1 LTMTNPTSSIGAR
14 IRQVVRLN
22 FLYPWT
28 LVVVPWL
35 ILAAI
40 FLVNLVLE
48 GILQTEGIARVS
60 ASFSTEPF
68 LIVYLF
74 ISANAL
80 LYQQFPLAISY
91 GLSRRDFYLG
101 VLTSYSIIALLTAT
115 GSTLIALVR
124 GTLQSFEP
132 SAMGG
137 YFALVFWAYL
147 AVQILGAAINAI
159 YMRWRGIG
167 LFTFLAAASVL
178 MISLAL
184 NFGQY
189 GLWDAVY
196 RLLFSTDYAATR
208 VSVQLGFL
216 LIVALSGYVL
226 IRRAKP

>member
-124 GTLQSFEP
+124 GTLQSVEP

-137 YFALVFWAYL
+137 TL
-147 AVQILGAAINAI
+147 
-159 YMRWRGIG
+159 RW
-167 LFTFLAAASVL
+167 S
-178 MISLAL
+178 
-184 NFGQY
+184 
-189 GLWDAVY
+189 
-196 RLLFSTDYAATR
+196 
-208 VSVQLGFL
+208 
-216 LIVALSGYVL
+216 SGPTWQF
-226 IRRAKP
+226 RF